1 MTNQYKHDT
10 LGNRMKAYESE
21 TKYSMET
28 RKPIILRLDG
38 KAFHTYTRGMDR
50 PYDKKLAF
58 AMHET
63 MKFLCEQISDCRFGY
78 TQSDEI
84 TLVLT
89 NDRSID
95 YSPWFK
101 NQIQKMVSIASS
113 LCTFKF
119 NDIMYKETGKMALF
133 DCRAFTVPDY
143 IEASN
148 CVFWR
153 QLDAKR
159 NSIQM
164 LAQSLFSHKELQGIS
179 CIELE
184 SKILIEYNINWNNL
198 DTWKKW
204 GVACYKNSS
213 GWELDY
219 NIPLFK
225 DNWNYLYKIL
235 NPQYS
240 AD

>member
-1 MTNQYKHDT
+1 MKMMSNDN
-10 LGNRMKAYESE
+10 LGDRMKAYEHK
-21 TKYSMET
+21 TKYFMT
-28 RKPIILRLDG
+28 PKKPVILRLDG
-38 KAFHTYTRGMDR
+38 KAFHTYTKDMVR
-50 PYDKKLAF
+50 PYDKRLAF

-63 MKFLCEQISDCRFGY
+63 TKFLCEKIGDCRFAY

-89 NDRSID
+89 NDKSID
-95 YSPWFK
+95 YSPWFN
-101 NQIQKMVSIASS
+101 NQIQKIVSIASS

-119 NDIMYKETGKMALF
+119 NDIMYKQTGKIALF

-143 IEASN
+143 IEAAN

-164 LAQSLFSHKELQGIS
+164 LAQSLYSHNELQGLS
-179 CIELE
+179 CYSLE
-184 SKILIEYNINWNNL
+184 SKIAIEYNINWQNL

-204 GVACYKNSS
+204 GVACRKQSS
-213 GWELDY
+213 GWVLDY

-225 DNWNYLYKIL
+225 ENWAYLYDVLKTE
-235 NPQYS
+235 YS
-240 AD
+240 ED